1 VNFNEGGTEMYSL
14 SARNSEDSY
23 IGDLDNEKPL
33 NYLIALIVF

>member
-1 VNFNEGGTEMYSL
+1 MYSL

-33 NYLIALIVF
+33 EENLKAFFVYELST

>member
-1 VNFNEGGTEMYSL
+1 MYSL

-33 NYLIALIVF
+33 RTMLAMSEGAATVN